1 MNFSLSDEQKLLKES
16 AERFIERDYSFQARQ
31 KLAAGELGF
40 GRENWAT
47 FAELGWL
54 AVALPETDG
63 GLGGSLH
70 DVAVLMEAFGR
81 GLVVE
86 PYVPCVVLGGGL
98 IALAGDEAQKEA
110 LLAPL
115 AGGRL
120 MLALA
125 HGEPQSRFDL
135 ADVEATATEAPG
147 GKGGYVLDGRKSV
160 VFNAAAADRIIVSA
174 RTSGA
179 SSDRNGITLFLVDGQ
194 SDGVTLRPYATQD
207 GRRAAEVALAGV
219 HVGGGD
225 VLGAIGGGLPLVER
239 VVDDAIVAVAAEA
252 VGAMDA
258 LIQATREYLK
268 KRQQF
273 GKPIGDFQVLQHH
286 LVDMFMACELSR
298 ALAYRAAAAQ
308 GEADALAR
316 RRAASALKVQ
326 IGKAGKLVGQLAVQL
341 HGGMGMTDEL
351 AAGHYFKR
359 LAMIGVE
366 FGDADHHLG
375 RFTAL
380 GRAHTGEAP

>member
-1 MNFSLSDEQKLLKES
+1 M
-16 AERFIERDYSFQARQ
+16 
-31 KLAAGELGF
+31 
-40 GRENWAT
+40 
-47 FAELGWL
+47 
-54 AVALPETDG
+54 
-63 GLGGSLH
+63 
-70 DVAVLMEAFGR
+70 
-81 GLVVE
+81 
-86 PYVPCVVLGGGL
+86 
-98 IALAGDEAQKEA
+98 
-110 LLAPL
+110 
-115 AGGRL
+115 
-120 MLALA
+120 
-125 HGEPQSRFDL
+125 
-135 ADVEATATEAPG
+135 
-147 GKGGYVLDGRKSV
+147 
-160 VFNAAAADRIIVSA
+160 
-174 RTSGA
+174 
-179 SSDRNGITLFLVDGQ
+179 
-194 SDGVTLRPYATQD
+194 
-207 GRRAAEVALAGV
+207 
-219 HVGGGD
+219 
-225 VLGAIGGGLPLVER
+225 LGAIGGGLPLVER

-268 KRQQF
+268 TRQQF